1 MQRLKKKICSASES
15 VLSSQRKY
23 LAACGNRTC
32 RFTASIMRVF
42 TPVMLGTISGGE
54 DAGPNISPSAVV
66 ERLFLCPYISV
77 TWMAKI
83 CPRSY
88 LTPKDICIGV
98 CIEVRSNLGNDQK
111 VSQSWKED
119 NLPNHKG
126 REKTAPRD

>member
-1 MQRLKKKICSASES
+1 MQRLKKKICSAGES

-66 ERLFLCPYISV
+66 ERLFLLSLHISHV
-77 TWMAKI
+77 DGENLLTIVPDTKG
-83 CPRSY
+83 Y
-88 LTPKDICIGV
+88 LHWGMHRG
-98 CIEVRSNLGNDQK
+98 E
-111 VSQSWKED
+111 E
-119 NLPNHKG
+119 
-126 REKTAPRD
+126 